1 MQRSIDGKLPG
12 RRTLPV
18 MAQACS
24 FLAQLARHFFGVVF
38 GDARRETGALAADE
52 LNRRL
57 YGTPAITFLPMPID
71 SSKDGAAADEQTIDA
86 LSSAL

>member
-1 MQRSIDGKLPG
+1 
-12 RRTLPV
+12 

-57 YGTPAITFLPMPID
+57 YGTPAIIFLPMPID
-71 SSKDGAAADEQTIDA
+71 S
-86 LSSAL
+86 